1 DAVTAAVAQL
11 DAEEAAHREAV
22 RADRRGVHLD
32 RERLTGLPER
42 WTDLHARLDT
52 PDAEALDATLDR
64 LADVLERNAMVEAP
78 HDPDLAMTHRHWR
91 ARALGLLA
99 DPHLAAEVLD
109 SAATGEQVD
118 TRRGA
123 GVLYVH
129 VRADG
134 DNLAPAVDLERYG
147 TTTLDLARAWLGD
160 RAKIQLRPV
169 LHPDRADAVDAH
181 DPPEWMRE
189 LVILRDRTCVFPG
202 CRTSA
207 RRSDLDHI
215 EPYVPPDDGG
225 PPGQTRPENLAA
237 LCRRHHRLKTHG
249 GWTYRRAGEGY
260 TWDPPARAT

>member
-1 DAVTAAVAQL
+1 
-11 DAEEAAHREAV
+11 
-22 RADRRGVHLD
+22 
-32 RERLTGLPER
+32 
-42 WTDLHARLDT
+42 
-52 PDAEALDATLDR
+52 
-64 LADVLERNAMVEAP
+64 
-78 HDPDLAMTHRHWR
+78 LAMTHRHWR

-118 TRRGA
+118 TRRGT

-129 VRADG
+129 VRIGATESG
-134 DNLAPAVDLERYG
+134 LAPSVGLERYG

-189 LVILRDRTCVFPG
+189 LVILRDRNCVFPG

-225 PPGQTRPENLAA
+225 SPGQTRPENLAA

-249 GWTYRRAGEGY
+249 GWTYWRAGEGY
-260 TWDPPARAT
+260 TWDPPRRAA